1 MLLKDA
7 DDAAKR
13 ALAVHKDLI
22 LRLARLSDAGML
34 DGEVPKG
41 AVQDVLDETTVILPI
56 ADVLDLGAE
65 QSRLEKEIAKQDA
78 EITRF
83 EKKLA
88 NEKFV
93 ANAPAEVVEGER
105 EKLGEAQAARAR
117 LEEALKRV
125 SAVA

>member
-1 MLLKDA
+1 
-7 DDAAKR
+7 
-13 ALAVHKDLI
+13 
-22 LRLARLSDAGML
+22 ML